1 MNRVL
6 LAAVLTVV
14 LALSLTGT
22 AAAQSDEGGSV
33 RVPGRVTAPGGE
45 GAEVC
50 VNTSDQ
56 AEARRLFPKATIHVI
71 PDSPDPL
78 MNGWAVVYGGNKRM
92 SDAEEIE
99 LRQQARQQLG
109 QGARDE

>member
-14 LALSLTGT
+14 LALSLAGT
-22 AAAQSDEGGSV
+22 AAAQSD
-33 RVPGRVTAPGGE
+33 GGE